1 LNFENN
7 DINSLRNEFENF
19 VAEKCSTE
27 DCSVDGEE
35 IPSDELPYFT
45 DELSQKLLAPAISG
59 VNLSKIDLKRI
70 SDILEDSIAIQERK
84 RMLKALLR
92 HKQRKSELKLLFDN
106 MVPHLNGR
114 ILIYREIAKSYP
126 SSASIFNGYILKA
139 ENMKR
144 TFIRIVED
152 FEDMN
157 PEADPIYFDN

>member
-1 LNFENN
+1 LVNG
-7 DINSLRNEFENF
+7 DINSLRSEFESF

-27 DCSVDGEE
+27 DCSVDGNED
-35 IPSDELPYFT
+35 IPTEELPYFT

-92 HKQRKSELKLLFDN
+92 HKQTKVELKLLFDN
-106 MVPHLNGR
+106 IELHLNGR
-114 ILIYREIAKSYP
+114 VLIYQEIAENYL
-126 SSASIFNGYILKA
+126 SSAHIFNGYIAKI
-139 ENMKR
+139 EKMKQ
-144 TFIRIVED
+144 TFNRIVDD

-157 PEADPIYFDN
+157 SEADPIHFDS